1 VKKLTSDDAL
11 GKRIFS
17 EVDPRTTQ
25 RLKDFLAD
33 KQKQEEAFRTWAGGP
48 RFDREVM
55 RELNELLK
63 STDLVP
69 GSDKMNPTARTEA
82 NRKAIEKAFAPCIL
96 ERKTNFIAICDGAT
110 GKLQKTVDAKYPQA
124 LHVMND
130 GLIAFVSDG
139 TAIMTVNPDSG
150 EVKPLLTDLKDA
162 TNFTF
167 DSEGRCYVTVAGDE
181 QQVKIFGKDG
191 KLAGTIGK
199 KGGRQLVGKWQED
212 GMRNPFSVVIDQA
225 NKRLWVTE
233 NDFFPKRISIWNLA
247 DGKLVKELFGPTHYG
262 ASGGAINPLDPNV
275 MVGVGCEWK
284 LNPET
289 GRSTC
294 VGVFERSTH
303 GFAAFCPASN
313 EKLYVTVVTNFGIDH
328 GPAGLRVFERLGEGE
343 YALRSEWRINNAD
356 QTTTIWSDVNGDG
369 KQDANE
375 INKLPYTLMLA
386 GANHWSMNMNPADM
400 TVYGGVLDE
409 GGVKWQAG
417 TALKMDSRAV
427 KLNQKEFAKV
437 YRINPNGFTACN
449 APRWDLDH
457 MQELPNIWDKDL
469 QNKGFGMLPSKDN
482 RLLLTCGED
491 FVCHDLTA
499 NKVLWSYPNT
509 FANVHGSHAAP
520 PPIPGLMRGAFG
532 IIGTFK
538 TSETGTVWAINSN
551 CGEWYLLSE
560 EGYFLSHLF
569 QGDPLKVHFP
579 EKAVPGA
586 DMSECPCGAGGE
598 DFGGSLTQGADG
610 KVYGEA
616 GAHSYWNLL
625 ITGFEKVARIGSG
638 KIEIKPED
646 IPLAKAQQ
654 EAQMQVAIG
663 TRQIE
668 VKKLSPTLTGNL
680 GKDFSG
686 VQQVNFQ
693 KNEDSTVRAVVAWD
707 EKNLYLGWDVKDN
720 TPWVNGATEP
730 TQMYVSGD
738 TVDFQFGSDP
748 KASSKRGEAVAGDF
762 RISIGNYQGKPTAV
776 LYRQF
781 STVKKPKSFSSGIVA
796 KYEMEFV
803 DVLADAQI
811 HANVRPDKKG
821 YVVEAS
827 IPWSTLGF
835 TPVPGVKYHGDIGV
849 THGNVDSR
857 TSLRTYWSNQET
869 GLVNDVVYEL
879 KMVPKNWGDI
889 VFQK

>member
-1 VKKLTSDDAL
+1 
-11 GKRIFS
+11 
-17 EVDPRTTQ
+17 
-25 RLKDFLAD
+25 
-33 KQKQEEAFRTWAGGP
+33 
-48 RFDREVM
+48 M
-55 RELNELLK
+55 
-63 STDLVP
+63 
-69 GSDKMNPTARTEA
+69 
-82 NRKAIEKAFAPCIL
+82 
-96 ERKTNFIAICDGAT
+96 
-110 GKLQKTVDAKYPQA
+110 
-124 LHVMND
+124 
-130 GLIAFVSDG
+130 
-139 TAIMTVNPDSG
+139 
-150 EVKPLLTDLKDA
+150 
-162 TNFTF
+162 
-167 DSEGRCYVTVAGDE
+167 
-181 QQVKIFGKDG
+181 
-191 KLAGTIGK
+191 
-199 KGGRQLVGKWQED
+199 
-212 GMRNPFSVVIDQA
+212 
-225 NKRLWVTE
+225 
-233 NDFFPKRISIWNLA
+233 
-247 DGKLVKELFGPTHYG
+247 
-262 ASGGAINPLDPNV
+262 

-313 EKLYVTVVTNFGIDH
+313 GKLYVTVVTNFGIDH

-343 YALRSEWRINNAD
+343 YALRSEWRIDHAK

-369 KQDANE
+369 KQDADE
-375 INKLPYTLMLA
+375 VKVLPYTLMLA
-386 GANHWSMNMNPADM
+386 GANHWSMNMNPADF
-400 TVYGGVLDE
+400 TIYCGILNE
-409 GGVKWQAG
+409 GSAKHNAG
-417 TALKMDSRAV
+417 TAQKINFQAV
-427 KLNQKEFAKV
+427 KLSQNVFSKV
-437 YRINPNGFTACN
+437 YRISLSGFTACA
-449 APRWDLDH
+449 APKWDLDK
-457 MQELPNIWDKDL
+457 MQELPYVYNEGL
-469 QNKGFGMLPSKDN
+469 QNTGFGMLPSKDN
-482 RLLLTCGED
+482 KYLLTCGTD
-491 FVCHDLTA
+491 FKCFDLE
-499 NKVLWSYPNT
+499 KGKEIWSYPNT

-538 TSETGTVWAINSN
+538 TPETGTVWAINSN
-551 CGEWYLLSE
+551 CGEWYLLNE

-579 EKAVPGA
+579 EKAVPGS

-616 GAHSYWNLL
+616 GAHAYWNLL
-625 ITGFEKVARIGSG
+625 ISGFDKVSKIGTG

-668 VKKLSPTLTGNL
+668 VKKLTPAFSGNL
-680 GKDFSG
+680 GKDFQG

-693 KNEDSTVRAVVAWD
+693 KNEDSAVRTVAAWD
-707 EKNLYLGWDVKDN
+707 EKNLYLGWEVKDN
-720 TPWVNGATEP
+720 TPWVNGATEAA
-730 TQMYVSGD
+730 QMYVCGD

-748 KASSKRGEAVAGDF
+748 KASSKRSEAAAGDF

-781 STVKKPKSFSSGIVA
+781 SSVKKPKSFSSGLVA
-796 KYEMEFV
+796 KYEVEFV

-811 HANVRPDKKG
+811 QANVKPDKKG
-821 YVVEAS
+821 YIVEAS
-827 IPWSTLGF
+827 IPWASLGF
-835 TPVPGVKYHGDIGV
+835 TPEPGVKYHGDLGV

-879 KMVPKNWGDI
+879 RMVPKNWGDI